1 MFESEFDT
9 GTTDYAGQLAEPL
22 DPDTA
27 RKIRRI
33 LMRLADD
40 QENSAIAEAADVPYW
55 KSWPDSVR
63 ASRAAARA
71 LRAVAETL

>member
-1 MFESEFDT
+1 MFESEYDSGAADHT
-9 GTTDYAGQLAEPL
+9 GPLAEPL

-27 RKIRRI
+27 RKVRRI

-40 QENSAIAEAADVPYW
+40 QENSAIAEAAHVPYW

-63 ASRAAARA
+63 ECRAAARA
-71 LRAVAETL
+71 LRAVAESL